1 MSDVAYFNALYQ
13 EEDPFQY
20 RTRWYERRKRA
31 LTLASLPRARFA
43 RGWELGCSNGVLT
56 AALAERCDQLLAT
69 DLSEGAVAAARVM
82 TRGHAHVTIEQ
93 ARHPQSW
100 PAGRFDLIVLGEMGY
115 YLTPADMQQTAAQV
129 VTSLAPQGVVVA
141 CHWRVPFE
149 QARCSAAFVHAQLD
163 ACLPRLFS
171 YRDEDMLLEGWSAD
185 TTSVAEREGLR

>member
-1 MSDVAYFNALYQ
+1 MSDIAYFNALY
-13 EEDPFQY
+13 EKDDPFQY
-20 RTRWYERRKRA
+20 RTRWYEQRKRA
-31 LTLASLPRARFA
+31 LTLASLPRERFA

-69 DLSEGAVAAARVM
+69 DLSEGAVVAARAM
-82 TRGHAHVTIEQ
+82 TRRHAHVSIEQ
-93 ARHPQSW
+93 ARHPQDW

-115 YLTPADMQQTAAQV
+115 YLSPEDMQQTAAQV
-129 VTSLAPQGVVVA
+129 VRSLTPQGVVIA

-149 QARCSAAFVHAQLD
+149 QARCSASFVHAQLD
-163 ACLPRLFS
+163 DGLPRLFS

>member
-1 MSDVAYFNALYQ
+1 MSDIAYFNALY
-13 EEDPFQY
+13 EKDDPFQY
-20 RTRWYERRKRA
+20 RTRWYEQRKRA
-31 LTLASLPRARFA
+31 LTLASLPRERFA

-69 DLSEGAVAAARVM
+69 DLSDGAVLAARAM
-82 TRGHAHVTIEQ
+82 TRRHAHVCIEQ
-93 ARHPQSW
+93 ARHPQDW

-115 YLTPADMQQTAAQV
+115 YLSPEDMQQTAAQV
-129 VTSLAPQGVVVA
+129 VRSLMPQGVVIA

-149 QARCSAAFVHAQLD
+149 QARCSASFVHAQLD
-163 ACLPRLFS
+163 DCLPRLFS

>member
-1 MSDVAYFNALYQ
+1 MSDIAYFNALY
-13 EEDPFQY
+13 EKDDPFQY
-20 RTRWYERRKRA
+20 RTRWYEQRKRA
-31 LTLASLPRARFA
+31 LTLASLPRERFA

-69 DLSEGAVAAARVM
+69 DLSEGAVLAARAM
-82 TRGHAHVTIEQ
+82 TRRHAHVCIEQ
-93 ARHPQSW
+93 GRHPQDW

-115 YLTPADMQQTAAQV
+115 YLSPEDMQQTAAQV
-129 VTSLAPQGVVVA
+129 VRSLTPQGVVIA

-149 QARCSAAFVHAQLD
+149 QARCSASFVHAQLD
-163 ACLPRLFS
+163 DCLPRLFS